1 MSEEIKKQIHK
12 RLENFVAGVVQSDV
26 DSWIFNNETML
37 KIQELSKE
45 FDEALVYEVMIEEEV
60 YPFNRPGMRSN
71 SVQARRILGNS
82 IKHYGVE
89 YEATKPITYK
99 NIMQASI
106 EIGKLFDELVVPA
119 VEPSLRFVKNLD
131 EWTKRV
137 HELKEKYGIDAFLR
151 MYETI
156 ERIRSLMWGE
166 GYSEADAA
174 VEVANRQ
181 EKEMEI
187 LLAERARRANQ
198 VKGSLAHYQSQI
210 ESTMEECLTTP
221 YFEPTTEQQSLMK
234 RSLMHGMAGA
244 LSLGSSMVTTY
255 QGSGGHGY
263 DISTNGG
270 RHKKVVTGKAGNR
283 YPVAKRRG
291 VR

>member
-166 GYSEADAA
+166 GYGEADAA

>member
-187 LLAERARRANQ
+187 LLAERGRRANQ

>member
-166 GYSEADAA
+166 GYNEADAA

-181 EKEMEI
+181 EKEIEN
-187 LLAERARRANQ
+187 LLLLRTT
-198 VKGSLAHYQSQI
+198 QSI
-210 ESTMEECLTTP
+210 EMKEFIGKMNEDAAISTCEFKTGVSKSQHKHHFVTDLHIGIGCGLRINTN
-221 YFEPTTEQQSLMK
+221 
-234 RSLMHGMAGA
+234 RS
-244 LSLGSSMVTTY
+244 
-255 QGSGGHGY
+255 SGGYGH
-263 DISTNGG
+263 DITTNGG
-270 RHKKVVTGKAGNR
+270 SRKKVVTGKAGNK
-283 YPVAKRRG
+283 YPIAKRRG